1 MRMIETTAIITDE
14 GTLTVQVPLTT
25 VPDVCSPDATG
36 LRLRPGARRGWR
48 TVGSLPGGL
57 PISPATGGGGAAEG
71 HVQGEHGRETGRRW
85 RVGSREKWL
94 YFSYTLA
101 LCFVDL
107 GSARGLCE

>member
-25 VPDVCSPDATG
+25 VPDVCSPGATG
-36 LRLRPGARRGWR
+36 LRLRPGARSGWR
-48 TVGSLPGGL
+48 TVGGLPGCL
-57 PISPATGGGGAAEG
+57 PISPATGGAAEG